1 MVPFLRERRAK
12 HFLTGG
18 DLYHF
23 FYLGVPY
30 WNLFESMFAE
40 HGLSSTQQL
49 ATVYVSVQESLLYM
63 MAADVVVSTSSSF
76 TDIVALFSAFP
87 VVINPP
93 PMHGFSSSWIEY
105 VNHFSY
111 ISIVV
116 TSCPHR
122 YLPDGVFVDGWT
134 MSSKPDYVQN
144 IYRPSNMTPA
154 QAVSDALSKRLEI
167 RFPASKR

>member
-1 MVPFLRERRAK
+1 MVPFLRERRSK
-12 HFLTGG
+12 QFLIGG
-18 DLYHF
+18 HGWDRLSPEY
-23 FYLGVPY
+23 VSR
-30 WNLFESMFAE
+30 FELLIAE
-40 HGLSSTQQL
+40 HGLTSTHQV
-49 ATVYVSVQESLLYM
+49 ATAFLTVQESLLYM

-93 PMHGFSSSWIEY
+93 PKHGFSLSSIEY
-105 VNHFSY
+105 VNHFSLY
-111 ISIVV
+111 ICFNILR
-116 TSCPHR
+116 R

-144 IYRPSNMTPA
+144 IYRSSEMTPA
-154 QAVSDALSKRLEI
+154 QAVSHALFKRLEI

>member
-111 ISIVV
+111 ISIFV
-116 TSCPHR
+116 TSCPGI
-122 YLPDGVFVDGWT
+122 YLTVFLLTAGPSVQSQT
-134 MSSKPDYVQN
+134 MFKTYTDLP
-144 IYRPSNMTPA
+144 T
-154 QAVSDALSKRLEI
+154 
-167 RFPASKR
+167 

>member
-12 HFLTGG
+12 HFLIGG
-18 DLYHF
+18 HIYHF
-23 FYLGVPY
+23 FFLDVPY
-30 WNLFESMFAE
+30 RNLFESIIAE
-40 HGLSSTQQL
+40 HGLTSTHQFTTAFL
-49 ATVYVSVQESLLYM
+49 SVQESLLYM

-105 VNHFSY
+105 VNRFSLC
-111 ISIVV
+111 ICFNIL
-116 TSCPHR
+116 PR

-134 MSSKPDYVQN
+134 ISSKPDYVQN